1 MSRKIL
7 PLILTAGLTAF
18 FAACDDS
25 SIAASVECL
34 DDNCLDSSS
43 SVEEEISSSSE
54 KENKSSSSVKDEK
67 SSSSEKSDKSS
78 SSVKE
83 DKSSSST
90 KDEKSS
96 SSVKDE
102 KSSSSEKSDKSSSS
116 VKEDKSSSSSEDV
129 SSSSDAPE
137 SSSSVKYLSTTP
149 NLADL
154 EVSGDTL
161 FAVFQRLNGYSADQ
175 VGLLALYNR
184 STGELLDTISL
195 ATSNPMKIQIAN
207 GEVYVCTQGAYDAAY
222 SLPADENRGIEK
234 VNLSKKTSSLYVS
247 GTKLGGGVNDF
258 VINQKTGKAYAV
270 VTSTYGNSPV
280 VEIDLSSKATK
291 KIESIKNAP
300 YSMAYDSKNGLVYFA
315 DNYIDYTTYK
325 MHIGVFSYDGTTL
338 TSISDNDP
346 EEEGRPPYNIQVLD
360 GVPYVFVSD
369 YSTGKLYIHYADS
382 ESEGVSYYLDSKL
395 AVANGKLYLMERDL
409 ANGTLAEINTST
421 GKPNWQYSIGKGNA
435 YDVVP
440 ADAGNLW
447 IALYNVPEIRK
458 VTTSGKVV
466 TDGAINT
473 EKFSRH
479 E

>member
-25 SIAASVECL
+25 SSAASVECL

-96 SSVKDE
+96 SSE
-102 KSSSSEKSDKSSSS
+102 KS
-116 VKEDKSSSSSEDV
+116 DKSSSSSEDV

-207 GEVYVCTQGAYDAAY
+207 GEVYVCTQSAYDAAY

-315 DNYIDYTTYK
+315 DNYIDYTTYE

-346 EEEGRPPYNIQVLD
+346 EEGRPPYNIQVLD

-382 ESEGVSYYLDSKL
+382 ESEGVSYYQDSKL

>member
-1 MSRKIL
+1 
-7 PLILTAGLTAF
+7 
-18 FAACDDS
+18 
-25 SIAASVECL
+25 
-34 DDNCLDSSS
+34 
-43 SVEEEISSSSE
+43 
-54 KENKSSSSVKDEK
+54 
-67 SSSSEKSDKSS
+67 
-78 SSVKE
+78 
-83 DKSSSST
+83 
-90 KDEKSS
+90 
-96 SSVKDE
+96 
-102 KSSSSEKSDKSSSS
+102 
-116 VKEDKSSSSSEDV
+116 
-129 SSSSDAPE
+129 
-137 SSSSVKYLSTTP
+137 
-149 NLADL
+149 
-154 EVSGDTL
+154 
-161 FAVFQRLNGYSADQ
+161 
-175 VGLLALYNR
+175 
-184 STGELLDTISL
+184 
-195 ATSNPMKIQIAN
+195 
-207 GEVYVCTQGAYDAAY
+207 
-222 SLPADENRGIEK
+222 
-234 VNLSKKTSSLYVS
+234 
-247 GTKLGGGVNDF
+247 
-258 VINQKTGKAYAV
+258 
-270 VTSTYGNSPV
+270 
-280 VEIDLSSKATK
+280 
-291 KIESIKNAP
+291 
-300 YSMAYDSKNGLVYFA
+300 MAYDSKNGLVYFA

-382 ESEGVSYYLDSKL
+382 ESEGVSYYQDSKL

>member
-25 SIAASVECL
+25 SSAASVECL

-67 SSSSEKSDKSS
+67 SSSSEKSDKS
-78 SSVKE
+78 
-83 DKSSSST
+83 
-90 KDEKSS
+90 
-96 SSVKDE
+96 
-102 KSSSSEKSDKSSSS
+102 
-116 VKEDKSSSSSEDV
+116 

-315 DNYIDYTTYK
+315 DNYIDYTTYE

-382 ESEGVSYYLDSKL
+382 ESEGVSYYQDSKL